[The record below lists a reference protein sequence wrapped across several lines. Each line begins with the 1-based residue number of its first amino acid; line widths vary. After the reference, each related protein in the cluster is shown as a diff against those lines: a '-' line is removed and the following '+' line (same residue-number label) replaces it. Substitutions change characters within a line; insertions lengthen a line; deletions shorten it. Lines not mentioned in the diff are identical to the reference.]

1 MNIIAAVDNN
11 WAIGRN
17 GKLLV
22 SIPDDMK
29 MFREETTNK
38 VIVLGR
44 KTLLTFPGGL
54 PLANR
59 TNIILSQDK
68 NFKVKD
74 ALVFN
79 KVEDVMLELKKY
91 NDNDIYIVGGESI
104 YKQFLPYCN
113 VAHITKID
121 FSYFADKHMP
131 NLDEDKEWTKTQESD
146 EKTYF
151 DLCYKFVKYERIQG
165 DNNEVKY

>member
-17 GKLLV
+17 GSLLV

-29 MFREETTNK
+29 MFRMETEGK

-54 PLANR
+54 PLKSR
-59 TNIILSQDK
+59 KNIILSEDANLQ
-68 NFKVKD
+68 VKD

-79 KVEDVMLELKKY
+79 NVEDVLCELKKY
-91 NDNDIYIVGGESI
+91 NTNDIYIVGGESI
-104 YKQFLPYCN
+104 YRQFLPYCD

-121 FSYFADKHMP
+121 FSYFADRYMID
-131 NLDEDKEWTKTQESD
+131 LDADDDWVVTEESD

-151 DLCYKFVKYERIQG
+151 DLCYKFVKYERRQG
-165 DNNEVKY
+165 DN